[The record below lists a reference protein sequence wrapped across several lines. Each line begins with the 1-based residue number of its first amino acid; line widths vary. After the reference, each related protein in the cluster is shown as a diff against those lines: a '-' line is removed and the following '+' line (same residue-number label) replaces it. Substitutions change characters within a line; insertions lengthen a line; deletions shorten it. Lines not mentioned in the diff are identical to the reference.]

1 MSYSQQEIQEIVRR
15 VADEVSGIMA
25 GEQKGG
31 LSIFCGDVYD
41 PQGVR
46 RYFSDKLTTCVLPDH
61 VPPFL
66 ESCRALKM
74 DADKQKILEELN
86 MYEEIVL
93 VTPPLS
99 LLSAIAALDDSTFL
113 ASLIIRPLLWG
124 KTIKVLLDFCVST
137 NRRNTAMGKIA
148 DNLDGL
154 EKMGVTFLALGQS
167 NVEEDAA
174 DLVTEQEV
182 RAAIREGRR
191 TIYISANAIVTQLAR
206 DVAKA
211 HGVSIE
217 QG

>member
-15 VADEVSGIMA
+15 VADEVSGIKA
-25 GEQKGG
+25 GEQKSE

-41 PQGVR
+41 PQRVR

-61 VPPFL
+61 VSPFL
-66 ESCRALKM
+66 EGCRALTM
-74 DADKQKILEELN
+74 VADRQKILEELK

-99 LLSAIAALDDSTFL
+99 LLSAIASLDDSTFL
-113 ASLIIRPLLWG
+113 ASLVIRPLLWG
-124 KTIKVLLDFCVST
+124 KTIKVLLDFGISASM
-137 NRRNTAMGKIA
+137 RNTAMGRIA

-154 EKMGVTFLALGQS
+154 ERMGVTFLVLGQS
-167 NVEEDAA
+167 NPKEDEV
-174 DLVTEQEV
+174 DLVSEQEV

-191 TIYISANAIVTQLAR
+191 TIYISTNAIVTQLAS

-211 HGVSIE
+211 HGISIE
-217 QG
+217 RG